1 MVKLHRETSS
11 SSTQEP
17 ARAADMAVAPPGGG
31 GRKLFSEVLANG
43 GKTKKFKITVTSTDN
58 QTSETVKEIL
68 KSNIN
73 PTEIKVGI
81 NALKT
86 LRNGRV
92 LIETNT
98 KEDLETLGKDINNK
112 CRDRLETHIH
122 KLRNPRLDILSIPDH
137 ITTSNIE
144 GILIAQNSGLNLA
157 NGDINAKFIYATKN
171 TRRT

>member
-1 MVKLHRETSS
+1 VSEVTENALNLIVTTSDRSGNMKKDLKQTIFDTVSTLRELYLQQKSSRDSKSQTISELERRVASMKAELEAFRGAMVKVHREISS

-17 ARAADMAVAPPGGG
+17 TRAADMAVAPPGGG

-86 LRNGRV
+86 LRNG
-92 LIETNT
+92 
-98 KEDLETLGKDINNK
+98 
-112 CRDRLETHIH
+112 
-122 KLRNPRLDILSIPDH
+122 
-137 ITTSNIE
+137 
-144 GILIAQNSGLNLA
+144 
-157 NGDINAKFIYATKN
+157 
-171 TRRT
+171 

>member
-1 MVKLHRETSS
+1 MSEVTENALNLIVTTSDRSGNMKKDLKQTIFDTVSTLRELYLQQKSSRDSKSQTISELERRVASMKAELEAFRGAMVKVHREKSS

-86 LRNGRV
+86 LRNG
-92 LIETNT
+92 
-98 KEDLETLGKDINNK
+98 
-112 CRDRLETHIH
+112 
-122 KLRNPRLDILSIPDH
+122 
-137 ITTSNIE
+137 
-144 GILIAQNSGLNLA
+144 
-157 NGDINAKFIYATKN
+157 
-171 TRRT
+171 